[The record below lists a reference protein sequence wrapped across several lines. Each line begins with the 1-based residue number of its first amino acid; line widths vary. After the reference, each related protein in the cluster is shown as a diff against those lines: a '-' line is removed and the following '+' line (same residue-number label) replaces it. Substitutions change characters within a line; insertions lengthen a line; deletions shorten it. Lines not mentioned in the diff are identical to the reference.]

1 LFYISQ
7 KHEFDELELQ
17 LSIKNDNQLSS
28 RFMFLIT
35 HQHRRSFLLIFRY
48 ILKWIFISIMYRLFC
63 DYTSK
68 DCVVKLKKLLNLEKK
83 YFRHHRVLFK
93 DLSVFWLSL
102 ARTILGSLFGYMKV
116 VKTNIRDASSWKIL
130 SNTKLYLFHI
140 YKFDFETFWNEN
152 KRHPATLS
160 VLAK

>member
-1 LFYISQ
+1 MFYVSQ

-48 ILKWIFISIMYRLFC
+48 ILKWIFILIMYRLFC

-93 DLSVFWLSL
+93 DLSVLRFSL
-102 ARTILGSLFGYMKV
+102 CAYHSRELIWSH
-116 VKTNIRDASSWKIL
+116 DSSKNKYSRCQQL
-130 SNTKLYLFHI
+130 K
-140 YKFDFETFWNEN
+140 DFEQHKT
-152 KRHPATLS
+152 
-160 VLAK
+160 VLISHL